1 MAPKK
6 EAKLKPVEITAE
18 TITDYLSKLCKNT
31 VAIFNVLNTIHNDNI
46 ELKKSIDTLNE
57 YIKNIKIPEKTIVKE
72 STTELSE
79 TLPIIKPIPPPPRLI
94 KESEDKPAPIIP
106 STQLLTEQSFPEPQI
121 SLKDQVK
128 LELEKRKLKNDSKNL
143 RCFNQHVV
151 WLDQPDSNS
160 DSILSKLKKD

>member
-1 MAPKK
+1 MNGALYVILSSMFNKK
-6 EAKLKPVEITAE
+6 AEFYNVDQGVLK
-18 TITDYLSKLCKNT
+18 
-31 VAIFNVLNTIHNDNI
+31 NVNI
-46 ELKKSIDTLNE
+46 
-57 YIKNIKIPEKTIVKE
+57 EKTIVKE